1 MQRYLY
7 LLRHAQSAE
16 IQGSQPDELRELTA
30 LGNHHAAQ
38 IGNFL
43 FKNKNLP
50 ETILCS
56 TAIRAKQTAERV
68 ASSIEFQIDQ
78 IQYNRS
84 IYKLSINRFIDII
97 GGTDPALT
105 SVMIVGHSP
114 IISELVE
121 YLTNQEI
128 GNMSPASVAILEFD
142 SLSWNE
148 ISQGTGKLNMLVSP
162 DSL

>member
-1 MQRYLY
+1 
-7 LLRHAQSAE
+7 
-16 IQGSQPDELRELTA
+16 
-30 LGNHHAAQ
+30 
-38 IGNFL
+38 
-43 FKNKNLP
+43 
-50 ETILCS
+50 
-56 TAIRAKQTAERV
+56 
-68 ASSIEFQIDQ
+68 
-78 IQYNRS
+78 
-84 IYKLSINRFIDII
+84 
-97 GGTDPALT
+97 
-105 SVMIVGHSP
+105 MIVGHSP